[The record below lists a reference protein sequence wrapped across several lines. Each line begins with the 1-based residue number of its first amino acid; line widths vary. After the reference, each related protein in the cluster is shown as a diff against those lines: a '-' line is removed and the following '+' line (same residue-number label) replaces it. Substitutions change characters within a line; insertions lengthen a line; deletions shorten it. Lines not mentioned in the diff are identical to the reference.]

1 MSLEI
6 MKDPRI
12 RQVEWKDLL
21 SLSKYEVIKELFISL
36 PWLVSSLYL
45 AHQGFYLIALAL
57 SFVFFLTGLRQVH
70 NAYHYALGISNKL
83 TEWAIFVLSLLMLG
97 SMHAV
102 QITHLE
108 HHKHCMDEQDVEAA
122 SAKLSGLKAILVGPL
137 FPIRLH
143 LKALSIAKGKQKRW
157 IYLELIATLAIIVL
171 AFGILDLQILKYH
184 ILAMTI
190 GQCLTSFFAVWTVHH
205 DCDRYH
211 FIARTLRGRVKNF
224 ISFNMF
230 FHVEHHLYPKV
241 PTCHLPKLANRLDKM
256 APELSQK
263 QVF

>member
-12 RQVEWKDLL
+12 RQVEWKDLVN
-21 SLSKYEVIKELFISL
+21 LSKYEVLKELVLSF
-36 PWLVSSLYL
+36 PWLISSLYF
-45 AHQGFYLIALAL
+45 AYQEFYLIALAL

-70 NAYHYALGISNKL
+70 NAYHYALGISHNL
-83 TEWAIFVLSLLMLG
+83 TEWMIFILSLLMLG

-108 HHKHCMDEQDVEAA
+108 HHKHCMDEEDVEAA
-122 SAKLSGLKAILVGPL
+122 SAKLSGIKAILVGPM

-143 LKALSIAKGKQKRW
+143 LKALSIAKGKQTGW
-157 IYLELIATLAIIVL
+157 IYSELLANLVIIVL
-171 AFGILDLQILKYH
+171 VFAVLDIQILKYH
-184 ILAMTI
+184 IFAMTI

-241 PTCHLPKLANRLDKM
+241 PTCHLPKLATRLDEV
-256 APELSQK
+256 APELNQK